1 MTSILAGADI
11 ASLFDHEDL
20 ERISLDLKRD
30 AILQGVSDTKEAIF
44 RFFLERVKQKLHLV
58 LSTTPAG
65 SSFRRRCR
73 LYPPLINCCTIDWF
87 DKWPLDALQS
97 VAVSFLELSE
107 LGKDPESNEALLE
120 SVSKVFVEV
129 FNSVEQETQKFYEEL
144 RRRYYTTP
152 TSYMEFVRLYL
163 SKLNDKRAELSF
175 NRDRLCT
182 GLQKLSESNELVG
195 TMQTELLQLGP
206 KLENKAKVCNLPR
219 FSILFVCLFVL
230 FVSMRALKCVG
241 SILLRPFLPVYLYVC
256 MFSCIR
262 LFQCVCVCPSFVLSL
277 FCSFCLFQSLTSLP
291 FHSHLP
297 VFHST
302 YLLSFSLLDGCVFGV
317 YHLFL
322 PSHLLYLL
330 TQSFDFVDP
339 SNMRTRITFSEPSK
353 FVTRQKNIFLYFVSW
368 CH

>member
-219 FSILFVCLFVL
+219 FSILFVCLFVC
-230 FVSMRALKCVG
+230 FVC
-241 SILLRPFLPVYLYVC
+241 
-256 MFSCIR
+256 
-262 LFQCVCVCPSFVLSL
+262 
-277 FCSFCLFQSLTSLP
+277 
-291 FHSHLP
+291 
-297 VFHST
+297 
-302 YLLSFSLLDGCVFGV
+302 
-317 YHLFL
+317 
-322 PSHLLYLL
+322 
-330 TQSFDFVDP
+330 FDACAKV
-339 SNMRTRITFSEPSK
+339 RG
-353 FVTRQKNIFLYFVSW
+353 
-368 CH
+368 

>member
-107 LGKDPESNEALLE
+107 LRKDPESNEALLE

-219 FSILFVCLFVL
+219 FPILFVCFV
-230 FVSMRALKCVG
+230 C
-241 SILLRPFLPVYLYVC
+241 
-256 MFSCIR
+256 
-262 LFQCVCVCPSFVLSL
+262 
-277 FCSFCLFQSLTSLP
+277 
-291 FHSHLP
+291 
-297 VFHST
+297 
-302 YLLSFSLLDGCVFGV
+302 
-317 YHLFL
+317 
-322 PSHLLYLL
+322 
-330 TQSFDFVDP
+330 FDACAKV
-339 SNMRTRITFSEPSK
+339 RG
-353 FVTRQKNIFLYFVSW
+353 
-368 CH
+368 

>member
-87 DKWPLDALQS
+87 DKWPLDALRS

-107 LGKDPESNEALLE
+107 LGKNPESNEALLE

-241 SILLRPFLPVYLYVC
+241 SILLRPFLPVCLYVC
-256 MFSCIR
+256 MFFLCLCLS
-262 LFQCVCVCPSFVLSL
+262 FSVCPSFILFL
-277 FCSFCLFQSLTSLP
+277 FCSFYLFQALTSLP
-291 FHSHLP
+291 FHSHLS

-302 YLLSFSLLDGCVFGV
+302 FLLSFSLFRRMRL
-317 YHLFL
+317 LSISSL
-322 PSHLLYLL
+322 STISLYLP
-330 TQSFDFVDP
+330 TRSFDFFDP
-339 SNMRTRITFSEPSK
+339 SNMRTRVTFSEPSK
-353 FVTRQKNIFLYFVSW
+353 FFTRRKNIFLYFVSW

>member
-230 FVSMRALKCVG
+230 FVSMRALKCVV
-241 SILLRPFLPVYLYVC
+241 SILLRPFLPVCLYVC
-256 MFSCIR
+256 MFSCIC
-262 LFQCVCVCPSFVLSL
+262 LFQCVCVSVICFISVLFFLSL
-277 FCSFCLFQSLTSLP
+277 SIVNEFAIP
-291 FHSHLP
+291 FSP
-297 VFHST
+297 SC
-302 YLLSFSLLDGCVFGV
+302 LSFYLSSLLFSLDGCVFGV

>member
-241 SILLRPFLPVYLYVC
+241 SILLRPFLPVCLYVC
-256 MFSCIR
+256 MFSCVC

-277 FCSFCLFQSLTSLP
+277 FCSFYLFQSLTSLP

-302 YLLSFSLLDGCVFGV
+302 FLLPFSLLDGCVF
-317 YHLFL
+317 
-322 PSHLLYLL
+322 
-330 TQSFDFVDP
+330 
-339 SNMRTRITFSEPSK
+339 
-353 FVTRQKNIFLYFVSW
+353 
-368 CH
+368 